1 MQQEEKEKIKKI
13 TIEIIKELIKEEIFS
28 KSVEISDLE
37 ENKETET
44 IRIFK
49 VTKERLKDHC
59 KKTVATPSQFSSI
72 AIEEKIKRDHSK

>member
-13 TIEIIKELIKEEIFS
+13 TREIIKEIIKEEIFS
-28 KSVEISDLE
+28 KSMKINDLE

-49 VTKERLKDHC
+49 VTKERLKEHC
-59 KKTVATPSQFSSI
+59 KNIVATPSQLASI